1 MPTFNRNPLAR
12 DCTPSPSP
20 LSEIR
25 PVSRSPQRPART
37 YSKSRSFLIEIP
49 RDPGSMDVDNEAT
62 RTSPSKKQATPEDSE
77 IQDIHRESYSELRSR
92 WGIDHSDHDP
102 TLNTPIN
109 DLNSIGEMRSRGET
123 RRFLDE
129 VGYLFDGLDPSSGR
143 GNTGAKRASA
153 IAIVSKMGDP
163 EFLRRAVAANFVGK
177 AWSMLRGAGAGT
189 GEDRV

>member
-1 MPTFNRNPLAR
+1 M
-12 DCTPSPSP
+12 
-20 LSEIR
+20 
-25 PVSRSPQRPART
+25 
-37 YSKSRSFLIEIP
+37 
-49 RDPGSMDVDNEAT
+49 GVDNEAPKS
-62 RTSPSKKQATPEDSE
+62 SPRGKPSVPEDPE
-77 IQDIHRESYSELRSR
+77 LKDIHRESYSELRSR
-92 WGIDHSDHDP
+92 WGIDGSDHDP

-153 IAIVSKMGDP
+153 IEIVSKMGDP
-163 EFLRRAVAANFVGK
+163 EFSRRAVAANFVGK

-189 GEDRV
+189 GDDKVFGTTHAPC